1 VSTTKDKR
9 ILIVDD
15 EEYVRILL
23 SELLQ
28 REGFSCDQAGNGKEA
43 LERLEQEQ
51 PTLILMDIRM
61 PVLSGM
67 EVFRIIR
74 EKWPQISVIMM
85 TAFAGV
91 DTAVEAMKL
100 GAFNY
105 ISKPFNNSEILVNV
119 KRALEIQEL
128 TKEVITLREA
138 VSNRFSINNIIG
150 KSLQMQEVF
159 KNIGRVAPS
168 NSTVLI
174 EGESGTGKE
183 LIARSIH
190 FNSNRSKG
198 PLVTINCAAIPEH
211 LLENELFGHEKGSFT
226 GAISSQQ
233 GKFEIASGGTIFL
246 DEISEMSPNLQ
257 AKLLRV
263 LQDREF
269 HRIGGTTAV
278 RADVR
283 MIAACNVDLAK
294 AIELGTFRED
304 LFYRLNV
311 VRIQIPPLRQRRE
324 DIPLLVDHFI
334 SQLNQQ
340 GNKRVQSID
349 AEAMEILCRYD
360 WPGNV
365 RELENAVECALVMG
379 QGGVLMKE
387 NLPAPLLSPPRD
399 TANNTINIHGDSLKE
414 MLDNTEKK
422 ILLSHLEQL
431 NWNRVKTA
439 EKLKMSRKALIYKIE
454 KYALHPAKP

>member
-1 VSTTKDKR
+1 MKTPEMD
-9 ILIVDD
+9 ILIADD
-15 EEYVRILL
+15 EEHIRILL
-23 SELLQ
+23 SELLKKQ
-28 REGFSCDQAGNGKEA
+28 GFTTYLANNGEEA
-43 LERLEQEQ
+43 LKIMEQEQ
-51 PTLILMDIRM
+51 PRLVLMDIIM
-61 PVLSGM
+61 PVMTGM
-67 EVFRIIR
+67 DAFKVIR
-74 EKWPQISVIMM
+74 EKWPETDVIMM

-119 KRALEIQEL
+119 RRAFDVQSL
-128 TKEVITLREA
+128 TKEVETLRE
-138 VSNRFSINNIIG
+138 VVGSRFSINNIIG
-150 KSLQMQEVF
+150 KSVQMQEVF

-198 PLVTINCAAIPEH
+198 PLININCAAIPET
-211 LLENELFGHEKGSFT
+211 LLENELFGHEKGAFT
-226 GAISSQQ
+226 GATNIQK

-257 AKLLRV
+257 AKFLRV

-269 HRIGGTTAV
+269 YRIGGSV
-278 RADVR
+278 PIKADVR
-283 MIAACNVDLAK
+283 VIAASNVNLGE
-294 AIELGTFRED
+294 AIQDGRFRED

-311 VRIQIPPLRQRRE
+311 VRIQIPPLRKRKE
-324 DIPLLVDHFI
+324 DIPLLVEHFI
-334 SQLNQQ
+334 NRLNQQ
-340 GNKRVQSID
+340 NDKKVQRID
-349 AEAMEILCRYD
+349 AGAMESLQGYR

-365 RELENAVECALVMG
+365 RELENAVECAVVMG
-379 QGGVLMKE
+379 QGGVLLKE
-387 NLPAPLLSPPRD
+387 DLPASVSDSQKDNVFKGFRPR
-399 TANNTINIHGDSLKE
+399 GGSLKE
-414 MLDNTEKK
+414 MLENTEKN
-422 ILLSHLEQL
+422 ILKEHLEEL
-431 NWNRVKTA
+431 EWNRVKTA

-454 KYALHPAKP
+454 KYNLCPD